1 MVIIVID
8 VWDITIPELT
18 GQENRKLYIYLPN
31 SYNEKPDEYY
41 PVLYMFDGQNVFFD
55 SDATYGKS
63 WGLKEYT
70 PYPFKDKTFG
80 NIKSLGK
87 ITMEWFVNELK
98 PTIDNTFR
106 TRSDRNN
113 TFIAGSSM
121 GGLMSL
127 YAILEYNHI
136 FSRAAALSP
145 SIWTGPQKLA
155 KMIKNANIN
164 PDTVVYMDYGTEEL
178 PRYKHMIQ
186 KFAMISSML
195 MKKNIRLNARI
206 VPNGTHSEASW
217 EKQIP
222 FFVETLLYEK

>member
-1 MVIIVID
+1 MQVKILTS
-8 VWDITIPELT
+8 TI
-18 GQENRKLYIYLPN
+18 R
-31 SYNEKPDEYY
+31 
-41 PVLYMFDGQNVFFD
+41 
-55 SDATYGKS
+55 
-63 WGLKEYT
+63 
-70 PYPFKDKTFG
+70 
-80 NIKSLGK
+80 
-87 ITMEWFVNELK
+87 
-98 PTIDNTFR
+98 
-106 TRSDRNN
+106 
-113 TFIAGSSM
+113 
-121 GGLMSL
+121 
-127 YAILEYNHI
+127 NHI